1 MYKKKAL
8 NGEGVLLKN
17 TKRKN
22 SKIKEMLISYLRNNI
37 KEYSIVMIIFLIGL
51 IFGVIFVNNAG
62 KNQINE
68 ITSYINDFV
77 GNLKNNIEINKAQ
90 LLKDTL
96 ISNFL
101 LALELWFVGS
111 TVIGLPIVYGMIAY
125 RGFCLGYTISSIIA
139 TLGMRKRN
147 TIYNSINI
155 ISKYFHL
162 LRKKHNYTQDE
173 LAKRLDIS
181 RQAVSKWET
190 GAAIPDLEV
199 LLKISKLYG
208 ITINDIL
215 EPNIPT
221 KKITDFEQLSKV
233 PENELRDIL
242 EQYDM
247 TSLVIASMG
256 ASPEINNL
264 LEKLF
269 PDVDYKME
277 RNRIGRVRIDEVE
290 RIQQEIVSV
299 INLRALDSELL

>member
-1 MYKKKAL
+1 MYKKKAP
-8 NGEGVLLKN
+8 NEEGVLLKN

-155 ISKYFHL
+155 ISKYFI
-162 LRKKHNYTQDE
+162 Y
-173 LAKRLDIS
+173 S
-181 RQAVSKWET
+181 M
-190 GAAIPDLEV
+190 
-199 LLKISKLYG
+199 YF
-208 ITINDIL
+208 IT
-215 EPNIPT
+215 
-221 KKITDFEQLSKV
+221 S
-233 PENELRDIL
+233 
-242 EQYDM
+242 
-247 TSLVIASMG
+247 S
-256 ASPEINNL
+256 
-264 LEKLF
+264 
-269 PDVDYKME
+269 
-277 RNRIGRVRIDEVE
+277 
-290 RIQQEIVSV
+290 
-299 INLRALDSELL
+299 